1 MLGLSFDVCDGGQSL
16 KLFSFSAG
24 NGCFG
29 LDLFQS
35 YLPYFGYPILR
46 QEIPP
51 VSRLNPDYLIKELG
65 GTYVMAHQR
74 QAPTANTEL
83 LTLFIWFPYLKLNLP
98 PFDSA
103 LFIAFFSKIIF
114 WPSTFQFHFQ
124 ISFPRNFHTRY
135 GKILVLLMC

>member
-1 MLGLSFDVCDGGQSL
+1 MLGLLFEVCDGGQSL

-29 LDLFQS
+29 LDL
-35 YLPYFGYPILR
+35 YPILR

-51 VSRLNPDYLIKELG
+51 VSRLNPDYLIKELA

-83 LTLFIWFPYLKLNLP
+83 LTLFIWLSYLKSTLP
-98 PFDSA
+98 PFGQHCLLHFFQKLYFGHQPLS
-103 LFIAFFSKIIF
+103 FIFKFLS
-114 WPSTFQFHFQ
+114 PGTSTQDMVR
-124 ISFPRNFHTRY
+124 S
-135 GKILVLLMC
+135 LLC